1 MTFKSCGYMRVH
13 VIYVQIMFVISIART
28 ATGGLALLREEL
40 LDCVRGF
47 GPFNYKGIWPLVEF
61 YYCTVK
67 KETERKSEKER
78 KSSCSTLERSFT
90 VLCKA
95 IWPF

>member
-1 MTFKSCGYMRVH
+1 MHVRV
-13 VIYVQIMFVISIART
+13 ICVQIMFVISIART

-61 YYCTVK
+61 FYCTVK
-67 KETERKSEKER
+67 KETERKRER
-78 KSSCSTLERSFT
+78 K
-90 VLCKA
+90 KK
-95 IWPF
+95 